1 MAIAG
6 RSATPGSIRRA
17 PTTYTL
23 GLSRHISVLLGGLTV
38 PRLKLN
44 GNLLQG
50 QSIANLAAIASSL
63 PIPKITNV
71 IPSYFP
77 RQCQVFGTCDRSK
90 IWRFTAMRL
99 ASQTLLLALLSACAT
114 LPEDYPKEESFA
126 VPASAETP
134 LGISATAW
142 VSSHD
147 GQSGFFPLQSGSDAL
162 AARLRMIE
170 RAEVSLD
177 AQYFLMKSDIA
188 GHVFCQELLL
198 AADRGVRVRF
208 LLDDIF
214 TKVNDE
220 ELFILDAHEN
230 IEVRLYN
237 PIAKRGL
244 FILNFLGDFKR
255 ANRRMHNKSFT
266 ADNQLTIVGGRNIAS
281 EYFDLNID
289 TEFEDFD
296 VLGVGKV
303 ATDVSATFDLF
314 WNSRRSLPLE
324 ALDVEFTEAQLD
336 RVRQQMKQD
345 FDEAYAS
352 AFAEAM
358 DNLIIRELI
367 DTKDQLFPAD
377 WEVVTDDPQ
386 KLKTSVAVEQRQL
399 VNRLVELVVDS
410 EEEVIVITPYLV
422 PLESGIEFWR
432 GIVDQGTRVVML
444 TNSLAS
450 TNHIPV
456 HSAYAKFRKPLLEAG
471 VELYE
476 VRADAVISTADRPD
490 APDNKTLHTKLII
503 IDRQQV
509 FAGSLNL
516 DPRSIDLNAELGV
529 NILSEN
535 LGEELADEFFE
546 SLEETAYRLTLDE
559 RGRLQWEGTSNGV
572 KVIEKSEPSSSRWR
586 RFKAWFFRIV
596 PDSQL

>member
-1 MAIAG
+1 M
-6 RSATPGSIRRA
+6 RLKPW
-17 PTTYTL
+17 L
-23 GLSRHISVLLGGLTV
+23 LLLG
-38 PRLKLN
+38 
-44 GNLLQG
+44 
-50 QSIANLAAIASSL
+50 
-63 PIPKITNV
+63 
-71 IPSYFP
+71 
-77 RQCQVFGTCDRSK
+77 
-90 IWRFTAMRL
+90 
-99 ASQTLLLALLSACAT
+99 LLSACTT
-114 LPEDYPKEESFA
+114 LPEDYPKESSFA

-147 GQSGFFPLQSGSDAL
+147 GRSGFFPLQSGSDAL

-170 RAEVSLD
+170 RAEISLD
-177 AQYFLMKSDIA
+177 AQYFLMKPDIA
-188 GHVFCQELLL
+188 GHIFCQELLL

-214 TKVNDE
+214 TKVSDE

-237 PIAKRGL
+237 PIAKKGFFL
-244 FILNFLGDFKR
+244 LNFLGDFKR

-266 ADNQLTIVGGRNIAS
+266 ADNQLTIVGGRNIAA
-281 EYFDLNID
+281 EYFDLNTD

-324 ALDVEFTEAQLD
+324 ALDVEFTEEQLD
-336 RVRQQMKQD
+336 TVRQQMKKD

-352 AFAEAM
+352 AFADAM
-358 DNLIIRELI
+358 NNKIIRELI
-367 DTKDQLFPAD
+367 NTKDQLFPAG
-377 WEVVTDDPQ
+377 WEVITDDPQ

-399 VNRLVELVVDS
+399 VNRLVELIVDS

-422 PLESGIEFWR
+422 PLKSGIEFWR
-432 GIVDQGTRVVML
+432 GIVDQGTRVVIL

-456 HSAYAKFRKPLLEAG
+456 HSSYAKFRKPLLEAG

-476 VRADAVISTADRPD
+476 ARADAVIQPTDRPG
-490 APDNKTLHTKLII
+490 APDNKTLHTKLIV

-529 NILSEN
+529 NILSED
-535 LGEELADEFFE
+535 LGRELADEFFE
-546 SLEETAYRLTLDE
+546 ALDETAYRVTFDD
-559 RGRLQWEGTSNGV
+559 RGKLQWEGTNNGV
-572 KVIEKSEPSSSRWR
+572 KVIKNSEPSSSRWR

>member
-1 MAIAG
+1 V
-6 RSATPGSIRRA
+6 
-17 PTTYTL
+17 TTLFSTQQFVAARLTL
-23 GLSRHISVLLGGLTV
+23 QLLLLG
-38 PRLKLN
+38 
-44 GNLLQG
+44 
-50 QSIANLAAIASSL
+50 
-63 PIPKITNV
+63 
-71 IPSYFP
+71 
-77 RQCQVFGTCDRSK
+77 
-90 IWRFTAMRL
+90 
-99 ASQTLLLALLSACAT
+99 LLSACAT
-114 LPEDYPKEESFA
+114 LPEDYPKQESFA
-126 VPASAETP
+126 IPATAETR
-134 LGISATAW
+134 LGLSATAW

-147 GQSGFFPLQSGSDAL
+147 GRSGFFPLQSGSDAL

-177 AQYFLMKSDIA
+177 AQYFLMKPDIA
-188 GHVFCQELLL
+188 GHIFCQELLL

-214 TKVNDE
+214 TEVSDE

-237 PIAKRGL
+237 PIAKKG
-244 FILNFLGDFKR
+244 FYYLNFLGDFKR

-266 ADNQLTIVGGRNIAS
+266 ADNQLTIVGGRNIAN

-336 RVRQQMKQD
+336 KVRQQMKEE

-352 AFAEAM
+352 VFAEAM
-358 DNLIIRELI
+358 ENKIIRELV
-367 DTKDQLFPAD
+367 DNKDELFPAG
-377 WEVVTDDPQ
+377 WEVITDDPQ
-386 KLKTSVAVEQRQL
+386 KLKTKVAVEQRQHF
-399 VNRLVELVVDS
+399 NRLAELVVGAH
-410 EEEVIVITPYLV
+410 EEVIVVTPYLV
-422 PLESGIEFWR
+422 PLKSGIEFWR

-456 HSAYAKFRKPLLEAG
+456 HSGYARYRKPLLEAG

-476 VRADAVISTADRPD
+476 ARVDAVEHLAERPG
-490 APDNKTLHTKLII
+490 APDNKTLHTKLFI
-503 IDRQQV
+503 IDRNQV

-516 DPRSIDLNAELGV
+516 DPRSIDLNSEMGV
-529 NILSEN
+529 NILSEE
-535 LGEELADEFFE
+535 LGTELATEFFE
-546 SLEETAYRLTLDE
+546 QLDGVAYRVTLND
-559 RGRLQWEGTSNGV
+559 RGKLQWEGTINGA
-572 KVIEKSEPSSSRWR
+572 KVIKTTEPSSSRWR

>member
-1 MAIAG
+1 M
-6 RSATPGSIRRA
+6 R
-17 PTTYTL
+17 TL
-23 GLSRHISVLLGGLTV
+23 FRTQHFSSTKLTLHLLVLG
-38 PRLKLN
+38 
-44 GNLLQG
+44 
-50 QSIANLAAIASSL
+50 
-63 PIPKITNV
+63 
-71 IPSYFP
+71 
-77 RQCQVFGTCDRSK
+77 
-90 IWRFTAMRL
+90 
-99 ASQTLLLALLSACAT
+99 LLSACAT

-126 VPASAETP
+126 VPASAETQ

-147 GQSGFFPLQSGSDAL
+147 GRSGFFPLQSGSDAL

-214 TKVNDE
+214 TKVQDE

-237 PIAKRGL
+237 PIAKRGIFL
-244 FILNFLGDFKR
+244 FNFLGDFKR
-255 ANRRMHNKSFT
+255 ANRRMHNKSLT
-266 ADNQLTIVGGRNIAS
+266 ADNQLTIVGGRNIAA

-303 ATDVSATFDLF
+303 ATDISATFDLF

-324 ALDVEFTEAQLD
+324 ALDVEFTDAQLD
-336 RVRQQMKQD
+336 KVRQQMRKD

-352 AFAEAM
+352 VFAEAM
-358 DNLIIRELI
+358 NNRIINELI
-367 DTKDQLFPAD
+367 DDRDQLFPAE
-377 WEVVTDDPQ
+377 WEVLTDDPQ
-386 KLKTSVAVEQRQL
+386 KLKTYVAVEQRQL
-399 VNRLVELVVDS
+399 FNRVAQLIIEAH
-410 EEEVIVITPYLV
+410 EEVVVITPYLV
-422 PLESGIEFWR
+422 PMKSGIEFWR
-432 GIVDQGTRVVML
+432 EIVDQGTRVVML

-450 TNHIPV
+450 TNHVPV
-456 HSAYAKFRKPLLEAG
+456 HSGYARFRKPLLEAG
-471 VELYE
+471 IELYE
-476 VRADAVISTADRPD
+476 ARADAVIQAADRPG
-490 APDNKTLHTKLII
+490 ALDNKTLHTKLII

-516 DPRSIDLNAELGV
+516 DPRSIDLNAEMGV
-529 NILSEN
+529 NILSED

-546 SLEETAYRLTLDE
+546 ALDETAYRVTLDD

-572 KVIEKSEPSSSRWR
+572 KVIKNSEPDSSRWR

>member
-1 MAIAG
+1 M
-6 RSATPGSIRRA
+6 RVA
-17 PTTYTL
+17 PQ
-23 GLSRHISVLLGGLTV
+23 I
-38 PRLKLN
+38 
-44 GNLLQG
+44 
-50 QSIANLAAIASSL
+50 
-63 PIPKITNV
+63 
-71 IPSYFP
+71 
-77 RQCQVFGTCDRSK
+77 
-90 IWRFTAMRL
+90 
-99 ASQTLLLALLSACAT
+99 LLLALLSACAT

-188 GHVFCQELLL
+188 GHVFSQELLL

-266 ADNQLTIVGGRNIAS
+266 ADNQLTIVGGRNMAS

-314 WNSRRSLPLE
+314 WNSQRSLPLE

-336 RVRQQMKQD
+336 KVRQQMKQD
-345 FDEAYAS
+345 FDDAYGS

-358 DNLIIRELI
+358 ENQIIRELI

-377 WEVVTDDPQ
+377 WEVVADDPQ

-422 PLESGIEFWR
+422 PLKSGIEFWR

-456 HSAYAKFRKPLLEAG
+456 HSGYAKFRKPLLEAG

-476 VRADAVISTADRPD
+476 VRADAVIGAADRPD

-529 NILSEN
+529 NILSEE
-535 LGEELADEFFE
+535 LGEELAVEFFE
-546 SLEETAYRLTLDE
+546 SLEETAYRVTLDE
-559 RGRLQWEGTSNGV
+559 RGRLQWESTSNG
-572 KVIEKSEPSSSRWR
+572 KKIIENSEPSSSRWR
-586 RFKAWFFRIV
+586 RFKAWFFKIV

>member
-1 MAIAG
+1 M
-6 RSATPGSIRRA
+6 RSTPW
-17 PTTYTL
+17 L
-23 GLSRHISVLLGGLTV
+23 
-38 PRLKLN
+38 
-44 GNLLQG
+44 
-50 QSIANLAAIASSL
+50 
-63 PIPKITNV
+63 
-71 IPSYFP
+71 
-77 RQCQVFGTCDRSK
+77 
-90 IWRFTAMRL
+90 
-99 ASQTLLLALLSACAT
+99 LLLALLSACAT
-114 LPEDYPKEESFA
+114 LPEDYPKEESYAF
-126 VPASAETP
+126 PASAETQ
-134 LGISATAW
+134 LGLSATAW

-147 GQSGFFPLQSGSDAL
+147 GRSGFFPLQSGSDAL

-237 PIAKRGL
+237 PIAKRGF

-266 ADNQLTIVGGRNIAS
+266 ADNQITIVGGRNIAS

-314 WNSRRSLPLE
+314 WNSQRSLPLE

-336 RVRQQMKQD
+336 KVRQQMKKD

-352 AFAEAM
+352 VFAEAM
-358 DNLIIRELI
+358 DNKIINELI
-367 DTKDQLFPAD
+367 DNEDQLFPAD

-386 KLKTSVAVEQRQL
+386 KLKTRVAEEQRQL
-399 VNRLVELVVDS
+399 LNRLAEFVVDS

-422 PLESGIEFWR
+422 PLRSGIEFWR

-450 TNHIPV
+450 TNHIAV
-456 HSAYAKFRKPLLEAG
+456 HSGYAKYRKPLLEAG

-476 VRADAVISTADRPD
+476 ARADVIVQAADRPG

-516 DPRSIDLNAELGV
+516 DPRSIDLNSEMGV
-529 NILSEN
+529 NILSED
-535 LGEELADEFFE
+535 LGIELADEFFE
-546 SLEETAYRLTLDE
+546 SLDETAYRVTLDE
-559 RGRLQWEGTSNGV
+559 RGRLQWEGTING
-572 KVIEKSEPSSSRWR
+572 EKAVMTSEPDSGRWR

>member
-1 MAIAG
+1 MAKN
-6 RSATPGSIRRA
+6 RLTPW
-17 PTTYTL
+17 L
-23 GLSRHISVLLGGLTV
+23 
-38 PRLKLN
+38 
-44 GNLLQG
+44 
-50 QSIANLAAIASSL
+50 
-63 PIPKITNV
+63 
-71 IPSYFP
+71 
-77 RQCQVFGTCDRSK
+77 
-90 IWRFTAMRL
+90 
-99 ASQTLLLALLSACAT
+99 LLLALLSSCAT
-114 LPEDYPKEESFA
+114 LPEDYPKEVSFA

-134 LGISATAW
+134 LGISAMAW
-142 VSSHD
+142 VSSND
-147 GQSGFFPLQSGSDAL
+147 GRSGFFPLQSGSDAL

-188 GHVFCQELLL
+188 GHVFSQELLL

-237 PIAKRGL
+237 PIAKRGFFL
-244 FILNFLGDFKR
+244 FNFLGDFKR

-266 ADNQLTIVGGRNIAS
+266 ADNQLTIVGGRNIAA

-324 ALDVEFTEAQLD
+324 ALDVEFTRVQLD
-336 RVRQQMKQD
+336 KVRQQMKED
-345 FDEAYAS
+345 FDAAYAS

-358 DNLIIRELI
+358 DNQIIRELI
-367 DTKDQLFPAD
+367 DSKDQLSPAE
-377 WEVVTDDPQ
+377 WEVLTDDPQ
-386 KLKTSVAVEQRQL
+386 KLKTRVAEEQRQL
-399 VNRLVELVVDS
+399 VNRLAELIVES
-410 EEEVIVITPYLV
+410 EDEVIVITPYLV
-422 PLESGIEFWR
+422 PLKSGIEFWR
-432 GIVDQGTRVVML
+432 GIVNQGTRVVML

-456 HSAYAKFRKPLLEAG
+456 HSGYAEYRKPLLEAG

-476 VRADAVISTADRPD
+476 ARADAVKQSADRPG

-529 NILSEN
+529 NILSRD
-535 LGEELADEFFE
+535 LGQELADEFFD
-546 SLEETAYRLTLDE
+546 SLDETAYRVTLNE
-559 RGRLQWEGTSNGV
+559 RGKLQWQSTSNGV
-572 KVIEKSEPSSSRWR
+572 EVIENSEPSSSRWR
-586 RFKAWFFRIV
+586 RFKAWFFKIV

>member
-1 MAIAG
+1 
-6 RSATPGSIRRA
+6 
-17 PTTYTL
+17 
-23 GLSRHISVLLGGLTV
+23 
-38 PRLKLN
+38 
-44 GNLLQG
+44 
-50 QSIANLAAIASSL
+50 
-63 PIPKITNV
+63 
-71 IPSYFP
+71 
-77 RQCQVFGTCDRSK
+77 
-90 IWRFTAMRL
+90 MR
-99 ASQTLLLALLSACAT
+99 
-114 LPEDYPKEESFA
+114 
-126 VPASAETP
+126 
-134 LGISATAW
+134 I
-142 VSSHD
+142 
-147 GQSGFFPLQSGSDAL
+147 
-162 AARLRMIE
+162 
-170 RAEVSLD
+170 
-177 AQYFLMKSDIA
+177 
-188 GHVFCQELLL
+188 
-198 AADRGVRVRF
+198 
-208 LLDDIF
+208 
-214 TKVNDE
+214 
-220 ELFILDAHEN
+220 
-230 IEVRLYN
+230 YN

-244 FILNFLGDFKR
+244 FVLNFLGDFKR

-358 DNLIIRELI
+358 DNQIIRELI

-422 PLESGIEFWR
+422 PLKSGIEFWR

-503 IDRQQV
+503 VDRQQV

-529 NILSEN
+529 NILSES

-546 SLEETAYRLTLDE
+546 SLEETAYRITLDE

-572 KVIEKSEPSSSRWR
+572 KVIETSEPSSSRWL

>member
-1 MAIAG
+1 MAST
-6 RSATPGSIRRA
+6 RSFVTDIPVTSMKS
-17 PTTYTL
+17 T
-23 GLSRHISVLLGGLTV
+23 SWLLV
-38 PRLKLN
+38 
-44 GNLLQG
+44 
-50 QSIANLAAIASSL
+50 
-63 PIPKITNV
+63 
-71 IPSYFP
+71 
-77 RQCQVFGTCDRSK
+77 
-90 IWRFTAMRL
+90 
-99 ASQTLLLALLSACAT
+99 LALLSACAT
-114 LPEDYPKEESFA
+114 LPEDYPKEASFA
-126 VPASAETP
+126 VPASADTP

-147 GQSGFFPLQSGSDAL
+147 GRSGFFPLHSGSDAL

-177 AQYFLMKSDIA
+177 AQYFLMKPDIA
-188 GHVFCQELLL
+188 GHVFSQELLL

-214 TKVNDE
+214 TTVSEE

-237 PIAKRGL
+237 PIAKRG
-244 FILNFLGDFKR
+244 FFYLNFLGDFKR

-266 ADNQLTIVGGRNIAS
+266 ADNQLTIVGGRNIAA

-289 TEFEDFD
+289 AEFEDFD

-324 ALDVEFTEAQLD
+324 ALDVEFTEEQLD
-336 RVRQQMKQD
+336 KVRQQMKDD

-352 AFAEAM
+352 AFVDAM
-358 DNLIIRELI
+358 DNEIIRELL
-367 DTKDQLFPAD
+367 DTKDQLFPAE

-386 KLKTSVAVEQRQL
+386 KLKTAVAEEQRQL
-399 VNRLVELVVDS
+399 ANRLAELVADA

-422 PLESGIEFWR
+422 PLKSGIEFWR
-432 GIVDQGTRVVML
+432 DIVDQGTRVVML

-456 HSAYAKFRKPLLEAG
+456 HAGYAKYRKPLLEAG

-476 VRADAVISTADRPD
+476 ARADAVIRAADRPG
-490 APDNKTLHTKLII
+490 AADNKTLHTKLVI

-529 NILSEN
+529 NILSED

-546 SLEETAYRLTLDE
+546 ALDETAYRLTLDD
-559 RGRLQWEGTSNGV
+559 RDRLQWDTAINGE
-572 KVIEKSEPSSSRWR
+572 KVIKNSEPDSSRWR
-586 RFKAWFFRIV
+586 RFKAWFYKIV

>member
-1 MAIAG
+1 
-6 RSATPGSIRRA
+6 
-17 PTTYTL
+17 
-23 GLSRHISVLLGGLTV
+23 
-38 PRLKLN
+38 
-44 GNLLQG
+44 
-50 QSIANLAAIASSL
+50 
-63 PIPKITNV
+63 
-71 IPSYFP
+71 
-77 RQCQVFGTCDRSK
+77 
-90 IWRFTAMRL
+90 MRL
-99 ASQTLLLALLSACAT
+99 TPWLLLLALLSACAT

-126 VPASAETP
+126 IPASAETP

-142 VSSHD
+142 VKSHD
-147 GQSGFFPLQSGSDAL
+147 GRSGFFPLQYGSNAL

-214 TKVNDE
+214 TKVRDE

-237 PIAKRGL
+237 PIAKRGF

-266 ADNQLTIVGGRNIAS
+266 ADNQLTIVGGRNIAA

-314 WNSRRSLPLE
+314 WNSRRALPLE
-324 ALDVEFTEAQLD
+324 ALDVEFTEEQLD
-336 RVRQQMKQD
+336 KVRQQMKKD

-352 AFAEAM
+352 VFAEAM
-358 DNLIIRELI
+358 NNRIINALIEDR
-367 DTKDQLFPAD
+367 DQLFPAE
-377 WEVVTDDPQ
+377 WEVLTDDPQ
-386 KLKTSVAVEQRQL
+386 KLKAPVAEEQQQL
-399 VNRLVELVVDS
+399 INRLVELVIDA

-422 PLESGIEFWR
+422 PLRSGIDFWR
-432 GIVDQGTRVVML
+432 DIVDQGTRVVIL

-456 HSAYAKFRKPLLEAG
+456 HSGYAKYRKPLLEAG

-476 VRADAVISTADRPD
+476 ARADAVVQTADRRG
-490 APDNKTLHTKLII
+490 AADNKTLHTKLII
-503 IDRQQV
+503 IDREQV

-516 DPRSIDLNAELGV
+516 DPRSIDLNAEMGV
-529 NILSEN
+529 NILSED

-546 SLEETAYRLTLDE
+546 ALDEMAYRLTLDE
-559 RGRLQWEGTSNGV
+559 RGRLRWESTSNGV
-572 KVIEKSEPSSSRWR
+572 KVIEKSEPDSSRWR

>member
-1 MAIAG
+1 M
-6 RSATPGSIRRA
+6 
-17 PTTYTL
+17 
-23 GLSRHISVLLGGLTV
+23 
-38 PRLKLN
+38 
-44 GNLLQG
+44 
-50 QSIANLAAIASSL
+50 
-63 PIPKITNV
+63 PKITKMIPNCFRSQSQCFGACGSRNV
-71 IPSYFP
+71 
-77 RQCQVFGTCDRSK
+77 
-90 IWRFTAMRL
+90 WRFSAIRL
-99 ASQTLLLALLSACAT
+99 ASQLLLLALLSACAT
-114 LPEDYPKEESFA
+114 LPEDYPKKESFA

-134 LGISATAW
+134 LGISTTAW

-147 GQSGFFPLQSGSDAL
+147 GQSGFFPLHSGSDAL

-188 GHVFCQELLL
+188 GHIFCQELLL

-214 TKVNDE
+214 TEVNDE

-237 PIAKRGL
+237 AIAKRGF
-244 FILNFLGDFKR
+244 FILNFLGDFER

-281 EYFDLNID
+281 EYFDLNMG

-303 ATDVSATFDLF
+303 ATEVSATFDLF

-324 ALDVEFTEAQLD
+324 ALDVKFTDAQLD
-336 RVRQQMKQD
+336 KVRQQMKQD
-345 FDEAYAS
+345 FEEAHAS
-352 AFAEAM
+352 AFARAM
-358 DNLIIRELI
+358 DNQIIRELI

-386 KLKTSVAVEQRQL
+386 KLKTKAAVEQRQL
-399 VNRLVELVVDS
+399 VNRLVELVIDS

-422 PLESGIEFWR
+422 PLKSGIEFWR
-432 GIVDQGTRVVML
+432 GIVDQGVRVVML

-456 HSAYAKFRKPLLEAG
+456 HSGYAKFRKPLLKAG

-476 VRADAVISTADRPD
+476 VRADAVVSPADRPD

-516 DPRSIDLNAELGV
+516 DPRSIDLNSELGV
-529 NILSEN
+529 NILSED
-535 LGEELADEFFE
+535 LGDELADEFLE
-546 SLEETAYRLTLDE
+546 SLEETAYRVTLDE
-559 RGRLQWEGTSNGV
+559 RGRLQWEGTSDGV
-572 KVIEKSEPSSSRWR
+572 KFIEKSEPSSSPWR
-586 RFKAWFFRIV
+586 RLKAWFYRIV

>member
-1 MAIAG
+1 MA
-6 RSATPGSIRRA
+6 RNRLTPWLLL
-17 PTTYTL
+17 L
-23 GLSRHISVLLGGLTV
+23 GL
-38 PRLKLN
+38 
-44 GNLLQG
+44 
-50 QSIANLAAIASSL
+50 
-63 PIPKITNV
+63 
-71 IPSYFP
+71 
-77 RQCQVFGTCDRSK
+77 
-90 IWRFTAMRL
+90 
-99 ASQTLLLALLSACAT
+99 LSGCAT
-114 LPEDYPKEESFA
+114 LPDDYPKEESFA

-134 LGISATAW
+134 LGLSATAW

-147 GQSGFFPLQSGSDAL
+147 GRSGFFPLQSGSDAL

-170 RAEVSLD
+170 RAAVSLD
-177 AQYFLMKSDIA
+177 AQYFLMKPDIA
-188 GHVFCQELLL
+188 GHIFCQELLL

-214 TKVNDE
+214 TTVSDE
-220 ELFILDAHEN
+220 ELFILDTHEN

-237 PIAKRGL
+237 PIAKKG
-244 FILNFLGDFKR
+244 FYYLNFLGDFKR
-255 ANRRMHNKSFT
+255 ANRRMHNKSFI
-266 ADNQLTIVGGRNIAS
+266 ADNQLAIVGGRNIAA
-281 EYFDLNID
+281 EYFDLN
-289 TEFEDFD
+289 TNTQFEDFD

-336 RVRQQMKQD
+336 RVRQQLKQD

-358 DNLIIRELI
+358 DNQIIRELI

-422 PLESGIEFWR
+422 PLKSGIEFWR

-476 VRADAVISTADRPD
+476 VRADTVISTADRPD

-529 NILSEN
+529 NILSES

-546 SLEETAYRLTLDE
+546 SLEETAYRITLDE

-572 KVIEKSEPSSSRWR
+572 KVIEKSEPSSSRWL